1 MTLTYYEDHLKKEF
15 KLSPTGDRV
24 FSFDSNPTTWCI
36 NPGGDK
42 LYVKLHAQTDIHV
55 YNVHVSFVHMFT
67 FLLIGL
73 QSGKLKNKIKV
84 QGKTKFMIHPTRNSL
99 FVSFYDQD
107 VIMQIDVKVI
117 FISFVRSSDLFQE
130 WRYSERV

>member
-1 MTLTYYEDHLKKEF
+1 
-15 KLSPTGDRV
+15 
-24 FSFDSNPTTWCI
+24 
-36 NPGGDK
+36 
-42 LYVKLHAQTDIHV
+42 
-55 YNVHVSFVHMFT
+55 MFT